1 MSDVIAGRI
10 ELLDPLAR
18 GASGSLWRAID
29 RRFGAICAAKV
40 MRQRDGADVLRFVR
54 EQTVGGS
61 GSLGSHPHLLPPYT
75 WVAEDDTIVLVM
87 PLVRGGTLAGAVADH
102 GPLSPSLVAQL
113 LRQLLD
119 ALAAMHAASWVH
131 RDVKPANLLLD
142 HTGLGT
148 PHLLL
153 ADFGI
158 ALHEDDVRL
167 TATGLVYG
175 TPGFMAPEAA
185 RGENSSASQ
194 DVWAAA
200 ACALEALQP
209 LPPRERPSPEH
220 ALRRVD
226 AVLTGSPDPG
236 ADALARLLRALL
248 AEDPAQRPSAAQAR
262 DAIPL
267 PDHAVEDWSRT
278 ADGERFEVFDQIEP
292 LPPGS
297 PGAGAALVPLNGP
310 GDLAGISPSL
320 HERITTRSAG
330 PDPTPST
337 APSSAPLQPPAQ
349 SQQPQPP
356 QPQDQTPGPAPAPP
370 GAELPTEKFQRIDT
384 REDPWQQP
392 HTPPQQFAPP
402 QQHPPLPQHAPQ
414 PGRTSAPFPAP
425 APQQAPAGPSPAPAP
440 APLSPTSSSPAMT
453 SSAASSPSP
462 SSSRRGRWVGY
473 VLLTISPLCLLGA
486 GVLVIGAL

>member
-1 MSDVIAGRI
+1 MTPIMSDVIAGRI

-87 PLVRGGTLAGAVADH
+87 PLARGGTLAGAVADH

-119 ALAAMHAASWVH
+119 ALAAMHEASWVH

-142 HTGLGT
+142 HTGLGA

-236 ADALARLLRALL
+236 ADALAHLLRALL
-248 AEDPAQRPSAAQAR
+248 AEDPGQRPSAAQSR

-267 PDHAVEDWSRT
+267 PDRPVEDWSRT

-292 LPPGS
+292 LPPGT
-297 PGAGAALVPLNGP
+297 PGATAALVPLSGP
-310 GDLAGISPSL
+310 GDLAGVRPSL

-330 PDPTPST
+330 PGPTPST
-337 APSSAPLQPPAQ
+337 DSSSVPSQSPAQPPT
-349 SQQPQPP
+349 PP
-356 QPQDQTPGPAPAPP
+356 QPQPQPQPQDHAPRPAPVPQ

-392 HTPPQQFAPP
+392 HTPPRSHTPP
-402 QQHPPLPQHAPQ
+402 QQFTPPRQQLHHPLPQEAPR
-414 PGRTSAPFPAP
+414 PGHTSAPF
-425 APQQAPAGPSPAPAP
+425 
-440 APLSPTSSSPAMT
+440 
-453 SSAASSPSP
+453 SSPSP
-462 SSSRRGRWVGY
+462 SSSRRGRWMGY
-473 VLLTISPLCLLGA
+473 VLLTISPLCLIGA

>member
-1 MSDVIAGRI
+1 MTPIMSDVIAGRI

-87 PLVRGGTLAGAVADH
+87 PLARGGTLAGAVADH

-119 ALAAMHAASWVH
+119 ALAAMHEASWVH

-142 HTGLGT
+142 HTGLGA

-236 ADALARLLRALL
+236 AVALADLLRAML

-267 PDHAVEDWSRT
+267 PDSAVEDWSRT
-278 ADGERFEVFDQIEP
+278 ADGQRFEVFDQVEP
-292 LPPGS
+292 LPPGAA
-297 PGAGAALVPLNGP
+297 GANAALVPLNGP
-310 GDLAGISPSL
+310 GDLAGVSPSL

-330 PDPTPST
+330 PGPTPPT
-337 APSSAPLQPPAQ
+337 APSSAPSQPPP
-349 SQQPQPP
+349 QPQPP
-356 QPQDQTPGPAPAPP
+356 VPAPAPP
-370 GAELPTEKFQRIDT
+370 GADLPTEQFQRIDT
-384 REDPWQQP
+384 REDPWQRP
-392 HTPPQQFAPP
+392 HTPP
-402 QQHPPLPQHAPQ
+402 
-414 PGRTSAPFPAP
+414 
-425 APQQAPAGPSPAPAP
+425 PQQAPAGPSPAPAP
-440 APLSPTSSSPAMT
+440 MPVSPTPSSPAMT
-453 SSAASSPSP
+453 SSPVSSPSP

-473 VLLTISPLCLLGA
+473 VLLTLSPLCLIGA